1 MLYNSHLY
9 ISLIIFPSPQQISQ
23 RANFLSLRDEKRRIF
38 GNVLSL
44 INELAAIQF
53 LSSMLTAVVSSRETS
68 TQEDEEILKAMASG
82 EHVKDVGSRENVKED
97 GAKQGGDVRKE
108 SGARKGSVQATD
120 ESNIKKSGGVE
131 EDEKWKLQC
140 AVTYRLTRKR
150 IIDTNLEKLAIVEMF
165 LADRARLVQE
175 ADGDHPE
182 DLNLRFL
189 SISSECP
196 FVPLI
201 MKKRATYAV
210 KERKM
215 KKKYSAEKIVLN
227 NAINEVTDISMR
239 TIMQPSNLKT
249 PSSDRDSMSLKAA
262 LDLYV
267 EQVNSPNLSF
277 QITKNP

>member
-1 MLYNSHLY
+1 MQYNPHIQ
-9 ISLIIFPSPQQISQ
+9 ISLIMSPPSSQVSQ
-23 RANFLSLRDEKRRIF
+23 RASFLSLRDEKRRRF
-38 GNVLSL
+38 GTVLSL

-68 TQEDEEILKAMASG
+68 TQEDEEILRSMTSG
-82 EHVKDVGSRENVKED
+82 ENVKDVGPKGNVKGD
-97 GAKQGGDVRKE
+97 GGKTGGDIRGG
-108 SGARKGSVQATD
+108 SGAGKGPDNATD
-120 ESNIKKSGGVE
+120 KGNVQKAGGVE

-150 IIDTNLEKLAIVEMF
+150 IIDTNLEKLARVEMF
-165 LADRARLVQE
+165 LTDRARLVHQ

-182 DLNLRFL
+182 DLSLRFL

-201 MKKRATYAV
+201 MEKRTSDAV
-210 KERKM
+210 KERKT
-215 KKKYSAEKIVLN
+215 KKKDSTEKIGLSS
-227 NAINEVTDISMR
+227 AMNEVTDISMK

-249 PSSDRDSMSLKAA
+249 PSSDRDSLSLKAA

-277 QITKNP
+277 QITNNP

>member
-68 TQEDEEILKAMASG
+68 TQEDEKILKAMASG
-82 EHVKDVGSRENVKED
+82 EHVKDVGPRENVEGD
-97 GAKQGGDVRKE
+97 GGKQGGDVRKE

-165 LADRARLVQE
+165 LTDRARLVQE

-249 PSSDRDSMSLKAA
+249 PISDRNSLSLKAA